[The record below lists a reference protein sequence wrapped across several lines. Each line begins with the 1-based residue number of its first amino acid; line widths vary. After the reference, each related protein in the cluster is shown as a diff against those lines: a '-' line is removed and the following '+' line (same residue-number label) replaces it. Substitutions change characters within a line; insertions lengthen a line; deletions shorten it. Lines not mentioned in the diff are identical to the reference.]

1 MVWVTTMEIFGLPL
15 LVGIYYIGVDTCM
28 CEGNLLLNW
37 SVMRELL
44 THIVVVKYYHSLVL
58 GLWVSVVATQHLFL

>member
-15 LVGIYYIGVDTCM
+15 LVGIYYIGVDDFM

-37 SVMRELL
+37 SAMRELL
-44 THIVVVKYYHSLVL
+44 THIVVVK
-58 GLWVSVVATQHLFL
+58 